1 MKNIIIILFI
11 LICNCHGIFSRGIDG
26 PTKVDGGE
34 LTSYIGDF
42 SGLDFT
48 VKVTWK
54 VTHGRFNNQLGP
66 TSITQTAGNSIVVII
81 WDDSAEKGVITAT
94 ATGIGTVRIEVDINS
109 VKDMYVTDFW
119 CNGSKVTNDVISLPL
134 GKSGTIECSV
144 TDLEYPITH
153 MKMDAYQWDT
163 PKSWGG
169 GVFKDKRTIKI
180 KYDATTGDG
189 DKIVVTPI
197 GYGGVL
203 GNSKTIKIKRET
215 PPSSPFDGN
224 IKNVTITSNKT
235 YEHSNISVE
244 NVTIKNGAN
253 VVMNGYKSVRII
265 PSFTAELGSTVK
277 IYNGI
282 ETAFCRM

>member
-1 MKNIIIILFI
+1 M
-11 LICNCHGIFSRGIDG
+11 
-26 PTKVDGGE
+26 
-34 LTSYIGDF
+34 
-42 SGLDFT
+42 
-48 VKVTWK
+48 
-54 VTHGRFNNQLGP
+54 
-66 TSITQTAGNSIVVII
+66 
-81 WDDSAEKGVITAT
+81 
-94 ATGIGTVRIEVDINS
+94 
-109 VKDMYVTDFW
+109 
-119 CNGSKVTNDVISLPL
+119 
-134 GKSGTIECSV
+134 
-144 TDLEYPITH
+144 TDLEYPIAH
-153 MKMDAYQWDT
+153 MKMDACQWDT

-265 PSFTAELGSTVK
+265 PSLTAELGRTVK